1 MKVNLKEKYLSLK
14 VEFLI
19 ARQQRGD
26 MILMFNISHG
36 LLGVRNNFFQAPH
49 CHTRGHRFKVDFPLA
64 LSRIR
69 RNQLSDRAVDAWS
82 RLPHGLWKHILSMAS
97 NAILTALHR
106 QSLWCAVKIAN
117 PVRCSN
123 WKKSELDEPELI
135 RHWNAPCRSRIF

>member
-1 MKVNLKEKYLSLK
+1 
-14 VEFLI
+14 
-19 ARQQRGD
+19 

-82 RLPHGLWKHILSMAS
+82 RLPSWVVEADSVNGFKRNVDS
-97 NAILTALHR
+97 TR
-106 QSLWCAVKIAN
+106 QS
-117 PVRCSN
+117 
-123 WKKSELDEPELI
+123 
-135 RHWNAPCRSRIF
+135 